1 MFVGHYGPGLAA
13 KALDKK
19 IPLWLLFLSVQLV
32 DIAWAILVLLGVEK
46 VRIVPGFTAA
56 SPLDL
61 YYFPYTHSLV
71 AALLW
76 SLAGVLIYRYAS
88 RLGNWFSA
96 MVIGVAVFSH
106 WVLDLLVHSP
116 DLPLYDNHMKVG
128 LGLWNY
134 PVIAFALE
142 ATVLL
147 AGIVIYLKATRPVSR
162 GGRYGMLV
170 FGVSMLAIQGS
181 SFFSPPPSSA
191 DALAGMALVMYAL
204 FAGIAYWLEKK
215 RI

>member
-88 RLGNWFSA
+88 RQ
-96 MVIGVAVFSH
+96 
-106 WVLDLLVHSP
+106 
-116 DLPLYDNHMKVG
+116 KKK
-128 LGLWNY
+128 
-134 PVIAFALE
+134 PVKQLSE
-142 ATVLL
+142 R
-147 AGIVIYLKATRPVSR
+147 K
-162 GGRYGMLV
+162 
-170 FGVSMLAIQGS
+170 
-181 SFFSPPPSSA
+181 
-191 DALAGMALVMYAL
+191 
-204 FAGIAYWLEKK
+204 
-215 RI
+215 